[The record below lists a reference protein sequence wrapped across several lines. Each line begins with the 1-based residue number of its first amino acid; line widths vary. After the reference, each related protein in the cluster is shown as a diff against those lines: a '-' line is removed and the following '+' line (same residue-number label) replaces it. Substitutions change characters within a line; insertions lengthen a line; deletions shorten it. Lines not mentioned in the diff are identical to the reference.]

1 MLKGLKNKKQG
12 RLFKEMKYLM
22 GVRRVV
28 REAVAEMFLY
38 DVVLDVTNRLGRDAH
53 GVQAL
58 HSSTLFFWRTWN
70 LSIC

>member
-1 MLKGLKNKKQG
+1 
-12 RLFKEMKYLM
+12 M

-28 REAVAEMFLY
+28 REAIAEMFLY